1 MQGTIYKTKE
11 AILQRAQE
19 LIGIPLGQID
29 RTGRLATGK
38 GAIGTVVEESW
49 YGYTPNS
56 QSEPDFPEAGVE
68 LKVIPYLRSK
78 TGIHAKERLVCNII
92 DYNEEYKKTFR
103 TSSFWHKCQ
112 TILLMVY
119 ENVKD
124 RPKSEYM
131 ISRALLFTVP
141 AEDLAIMER
150 DWQVIMDK
158 IRAGR
163 AHEISEGDT
172 MYLGACTKGPTA
184 ERSLRSQPFSVIKAK
199 QRAYCF
205 KQSYISHI
213 LRTYVFGAEQNEH
226 IIRSIAD
233 LRQRSFED
241 LLIEKLRPYYG
252 PNSCPG
258 RFSCT
263 HYRWY

>member
-29 RTGRLATGK
+29 RTGRLVTGK

-68 LKVIPYLRSK
+68 LKVIPYLCSK

-150 DWQVIMDK
+150 DWKSGHRDLDI
-158 IRAGR
+158 IAL
-163 AHEISEGDT
+163 EGHH
-172 MYLGACTKGPTA
+172 G
-184 ERSLRSQPFSVIKAK
+184 
-199 QRAYCF
+199 
-205 KQSYISHI
+205 
-213 LRTYVFGAEQNEH
+213 
-226 IIRSIAD
+226 
-233 LRQRSFED
+233 
-241 LLIEKLRPYYG
+241 
-252 PNSCPG
+252 
-258 RFSCT
+258 
-263 HYRWY
+263 